1 MSREFIKYNDRLCRI
16 LKENGERSL
25 IIDCMA
31 TRLPVWIN
39 NDAFDDLPETE
50 IIASDVIKGI
60 LSIEEAELNPAQTA
74 VINKRFT
81 MIADIL
87 PVIENKAERAEQIK
101 AAAKRFGVSIVTIR
115 TYLCRYLVSQSRNG
129 LVIFYDGIKEKE
141 DKQSEHR
148 ELTKD
153 QKNMRWALN
162 KYYYNTKKNSLNHAY
177 INLLKEKYLT
187 EDGALLEEHPSFYQF
202 RYFYRK
208 TRNCQNEIISRYGLN
223 YFKKNERLCVGDG
236 VRAFA
241 TGIGKGM
248 LDSTICDLYLV
259 NEAGEVI
266 GRPVLTACVDA
277 YSGLCMGYSLG
288 WEGGVYS
295 LRTLMLCIL
304 ADKKEWC
311 KKRGIMLDN
320 SDWSCNLMPAEL
332 ITDKGS
338 EYKSENFEQLTELGI
353 TITNLPPFRPELKG
367 PVEKFFDVVQNY
379 FKPYLKGKGVIQPDF
394 MERGAVDYRK
404 QASLTIEQFE
414 AILIECIIFYNAKR
428 IIEDFPYTEEML
440 QQKIKPYSQDIWK
453 FGLTKEEAN
462 VLSVS
467 AKKVIMTLL
476 PRTKA
481 KFTRFGLAV
490 NGLHYRNDDYKKE
503 MLNGGTGVAAYLPED
518 SNEVFLIENGRYV
531 AFTLIEQRF
540 NNKSLDEVQ
549 DIKEQQKSLVME
561 CRKDEIKSKID
572 LAVKI
577 ENLLGIAKKQMGSSN
592 TDNPSLKSI
601 RQNRKKEQERNH
613 FDVLK
618 EAKHV

>member
-1 MSREFIKYNDRLCRI
+1 MNREFIKYNGKLHRI
-16 LKENGERSL
+16 IKEDGERSL
-25 IIDCMA
+25 IIDCKG
-31 TRLPVWIN
+31 TRLPQWT
-39 NDAFDDLPETE
+39 DKKTMESLSETE
-50 IIASDVIKGI
+50 IIDSDVIKGI
-60 LSIEEAELNPAQTA
+60 LAIAEAELETSQTA
-74 VINKRFT
+74 IMNKRFT
-81 MIADIL
+81 MIAAIL
-87 PVIENKAERAEQIK
+87 PVIENKAERIEQIK
-101 AAAKRFGVSIVTIR
+101 TAAKRYGVSIVTIR
-115 TYLCRYLVSQSRNG
+115 TYLCRYLVSQSKNG
-129 LVIFYDGIKEKE
+129 LVIFYDESKEEAVHEVK
-141 DKQSEHR
+141 

-162 KYYYNTKKNSLNHAY
+162 KFYYNTKKNSLNHAY
-177 INLLKEKYLT
+177 INLLKEKYLD
-187 EDGALLEEHPSFYQF
+187 ENGVLLEEHPSFYQF
-202 RYFYRK
+202 RYFFRK
-208 TRNCQNEIISRYGLN
+208 TRDCQNEIISRYGLN

-241 TGIGKGM
+241 TGIGMGM

-288 WEGGVYS
+288 WEGGIYS

-311 KKRGIMLDN
+311 KKRGVVIEGN
-320 SDWSCNLMPAEL
+320 EWNCSYMPAEL

-394 MERGAVDYRK
+394 RERGATDYRK
-404 QASLTIEQFE
+404 EACLTIEQFE
-414 AILIECIIFYNAKR
+414 AILIECIIFYNSKR

-440 QQKIKPYSQDIWK
+440 QQRIKPYSQDIWNY
-453 FGLTKEEAN
+453 GLTKEESN
-462 VLSVS
+462 VLEIGTEDVMM
-467 AKKVIMTLL
+467 ILL
-476 PRTKA
+476 PRAKA

-503 MLNGGTGVAAYLPED
+503 MLNGGTGFVAYSPED
-518 SNEVFLIENGRYV
+518 SGRVYLIEDGRYT

-540 NNKSLDEVQ
+540 SNKSLDEVQ

-561 CRKDEIKSKID
+561 CREDEIKSKID

-577 ENLLGIAKKQMGSSN
+577 ENLLGIAKKQMGSSA
-592 TDNPSLKSI
+592 TDNPSIKSI

-613 FDVLK
+613 FDVLE

>member
-1 MSREFIKYNDRLCRI
+1 MNREFIKYNGKLHRI
-16 LKENGERSL
+16 IKEDGERSL
-25 IIDCMA
+25 IIDCKG
-31 TRLPVWIN
+31 TRLPQWT
-39 NDAFDDLPETE
+39 DKKLMESLSETE
-50 IIASDVIKGI
+50 IIDSDVIKGI
-60 LSIEEAELNPAQTA
+60 LDIAEAELEPSQTT

-81 MIADIL
+81 MIAAIL
-87 PVIENKAERAEQIK
+87 PVIENKAERIEHIK
-101 AAAKRFGVSIVTIR
+101 EAAKRYGVSIVTIR
-115 TYLCRYLVSQSRNG
+115 TYLCRYLVSQSKNG
-129 LVIFYDGIKEKE
+129 LVIFYDESKEEAVHEVK
-141 DKQSEHR
+141 

-162 KYYYNTKKNSLNHAY
+162 KFYYNTKKNSLNHAY
-177 INLLKEKYLT
+177 INLLKEKYLD
-187 EDGALLEEHPSFYQF
+187 ENGVLLEEHPSFYQF
-202 RYFYRK
+202 RYFFRK
-208 TRNCQNEIISRYGLN
+208 TRDCQNEIISRYGLN

-241 TGIGKGM
+241 TGIGMGM

-288 WEGGVYS
+288 WEGGIYS

-311 KKRGIMLDN
+311 KKRGVAIEGN
-320 SDWSCNLMPAEL
+320 EWNCSYMPAEL

-394 MERGAVDYRK
+394 RERGATDYRK
-404 QASLTIEQFE
+404 EACLTIEQFE
-414 AILIECIIFYNAKR
+414 AILIECIIFYNSKR

-440 QQKIKPYSQDIWK
+440 QQRIKPYSQDIWNY
-453 FGLTKEEAN
+453 GLTKEESN
-462 VLSVS
+462 VLEIGTEDVMM
-467 AKKVIMTLL
+467 ILL
-476 PRTKA
+476 PRVKA

-503 MLNGGTGVAAYLPED
+503 MLNGGTGIVAYSPED
-518 SNEVFLIENGRYV
+518 SGRVYLIDDGRYT

-540 NNKSLDEVQ
+540 SNKSLDEVQ

-561 CRKDEIKSKID
+561 CREDEIKSKID

-577 ENLLGIAKKQMGSSN
+577 ENLLGIAKKQMGSSA
-592 TDNPSLKSI
+592 TDNPSIKSI

-613 FDVLK
+613 FDVLE

>member
-1 MSREFIKYNDRLCRI
+1 MNREFIKYNGKLHRI
-16 LKENGERSL
+16 IKEDGERSL
-25 IIDCMA
+25 IIDCKG
-31 TRLPVWIN
+31 TRLPQWT
-39 NDAFDDLPETE
+39 DKKTMESLSETE
-50 IIASDVIKGI
+50 IIDSDVIKGI
-60 LSIEEAELNPAQTA
+60 LAIAEAELETSQTT
-74 VINKRFT
+74 VMNKRFT
-81 MIADIL
+81 MIAAIL
-87 PVIENKAERAEQIK
+87 PVIENKAERIEHIK
-101 AAAKRFGVSIVTIR
+101 EAAKRYGVSIVTIR
-115 TYLCRYLVSQSRNG
+115 TYLCRYLVSQSKNG
-129 LVIFYDGIKEKE
+129 LVIFYDESKEEEAVNEVK
-141 DKQSEHR
+141 

-162 KYYYNTKKNSLNHAY
+162 KFYYNTKKNSLNHAY
-177 INLLKEKYLT
+177 INLLKEKYLD
-187 EDGALLEEHPSFYQF
+187 ENGVLLEEHPSFYQF
-202 RYFYRK
+202 RYFFRK
-208 TRNCQNEIISRYGLN
+208 TRDCQNEIISRYGLN

-241 TGIGKGM
+241 TGIGMGM

-288 WEGGVYS
+288 WEGGIYS

-311 KKRGIMLDN
+311 MKKGVVIEGN
-320 SDWSCNLMPAEL
+320 EWNCSYMPAEL

-394 MERGAVDYRK
+394 RERGATDYRK
-404 QASLTIEQFE
+404 EACLTIEQFE
-414 AILIECIIFYNAKR
+414 AILIECIIFYNSKR

-440 QQKIKPYSQDIWK
+440 QQRIKPYSQDIWNY
-453 FGLTKEEAN
+453 GLTKEESN
-462 VLSVS
+462 VLEIGTEDVMM
-467 AKKVIMTLL
+467 ILL
-476 PRTKA
+476 PRVKA

-503 MLNGGTGVAAYLPED
+503 MLNGGTGIVAYSPED
-518 SNEVFLIENGRYV
+518 SGRVYLIEDGRYT

-540 NNKSLDEVQ
+540 SNKSLDEVQ

-561 CRKDEIKSKID
+561 CREDEIKSKID

-577 ENLLGIAKKQMGSSN
+577 ENLLGIAKKQMGSSA
-592 TDNPSLKSI
+592 TDNPSIKSI

-613 FDVLK
+613 FDVLE

>member
-1 MSREFIKYNDRLCRI
+1 MNREFIKYNGKLHRI
-16 LKENGERSL
+16 IKEDGERSL
-25 IIDCMA
+25 IIDCKG
-31 TRLPVWIN
+31 TRLPQWT
-39 NDAFDDLPETE
+39 DKKTMESLSETE
-50 IIASDVIKGI
+50 IIDSDVIKGI
-60 LSIEEAELNPAQTA
+60 LAIAEAELETSHTA
-74 VINKRFT
+74 IMNKRFT
-81 MIADIL
+81 MIAAIL
-87 PVIENKAERAEQIK
+87 PVIENKQKRIEQIK
-101 AAAKRFGVSIVTIR
+101 AAAKRYGVSIVTIR
-115 TYLCRYLVSQSRNG
+115 TYLCRYLVSQSKNG
-129 LVIFYDGIKEKE
+129 LVIFYDESKEEEAVNEVK
-141 DKQSEHR
+141 

-162 KYYYNTKKNSLNHAY
+162 KFYYNTKKNSLNHAY
-177 INLLKEKYLT
+177 INLLKEKYLD
-187 EDGALLEEHPSFYQF
+187 ENGVLLEEHPSFYQF
-202 RYFYRK
+202 RYFFRK
-208 TRNCQNEIISRYGLN
+208 TRDCQNEIISRYGLN

-241 TGIGKGM
+241 TGIGMGM

-288 WEGGVYS
+288 WEGGIYS

-311 KKRGIMLDN
+311 KKRGVAIEGN
-320 SDWSCNLMPAEL
+320 EWNCSYMPAEL

-394 MERGAVDYRK
+394 RERGATDYRK
-404 QASLTIEQFE
+404 EACLTIEQFE
-414 AILIECIIFYNAKR
+414 AILIECIIFYNSKR

-440 QQKIKPYSQDIWK
+440 QQRIKPYSQDIWNY
-453 FGLTKEEAN
+453 GLTKEESN
-462 VLSVS
+462 VLEIGTEDVMM
-467 AKKVIMTLL
+467 ILL
-476 PRTKA
+476 PRVKA

-503 MLNGGTGVAAYLPED
+503 MLNGGTGIVAYSPED
-518 SNEVFLIENGRYV
+518 SGRVYLIDDGRYT

-540 NNKSLDEVQ
+540 SNKSLDEVQ

-561 CRKDEIKSKID
+561 CREDEIKSKID

-577 ENLLGIAKKQMGSSN
+577 ENLLGIAKKQMGSSA
-592 TDNPSLKSI
+592 TDNPSIKSI

-613 FDVLK
+613 FDVLE

>member
-1 MSREFIKYNDRLCRI
+1 MNREFIKYNGKLHRI
-16 LKENGERSL
+16 IKEDGERSL
-25 IIDCMA
+25 IIDCKG
-31 TRLPVWIN
+31 TRLPQWT
-39 NDAFDDLPETE
+39 DKKLMESLSETE
-50 IIASDVIKGI
+50 IIDSDVIKGI
-60 LSIEEAELNPAQTA
+60 LAIAEAELETSHTA
-74 VINKRFT
+74 IMNKRFT
-81 MIADIL
+81 MIAAIL
-87 PVIENKAERAEQIK
+87 PVIENKAERIEHIK
-101 AAAKRFGVSIVTIR
+101 EAAKRYGVSIVTIR
-115 TYLCRYLVSQSRNG
+115 TYLCRYLVSQSKNG
-129 LVIFYDGIKEKE
+129 LVIFYDESKEEEAVNEVK
-141 DKQSEHR
+141 

-162 KYYYNTKKNSLNHAY
+162 KFYYNTKKNSLNHAY
-177 INLLKEKYLT
+177 INLLKEKYLD
-187 EDGALLEEHPSFYQF
+187 ENGVLLEEHPSFYQF
-202 RYFYRK
+202 RYFFRK
-208 TRNCQNEIISRYGLN
+208 TRDCQNEIISRYGLN

-241 TGIGKGM
+241 TGIGMGM

-288 WEGGVYS
+288 WEGGIYS

-311 KKRGIMLDN
+311 KKRGVVIEGN
-320 SDWSCNLMPAEL
+320 EWNCSYMPAEL

-394 MERGAVDYRK
+394 RERGATDYRK
-404 QASLTIEQFE
+404 EACLTIEQFE
-414 AILIECIIFYNAKR
+414 AILIECIIFYNSKR

-440 QQKIKPYSQDIWK
+440 QQRIKPYSQDIWNY
-453 FGLTKEEAN
+453 GLTKEESN
-462 VLSVS
+462 VLEIGTEDVMM
-467 AKKVIMTLL
+467 ILL
-476 PRTKA
+476 PRVKA

-503 MLNGGTGVAAYLPED
+503 MLNGGTGIVAYSPED
-518 SNEVFLIENGRYV
+518 SGRVYLIEDGRYT

-540 NNKSLDEVQ
+540 SNKSLDEVQ

-561 CRKDEIKSKID
+561 CREDEIKSKID

-577 ENLLGIAKKQMGSSN
+577 ENLLGIAKKQMGSSA
-592 TDNPSLKSI
+592 TDNTSIKSI

-613 FDVLK
+613 FDVLE

>member
-1 MSREFIKYNDRLCRI
+1 MNREFIKYNGKLHRIIKEDR
-16 LKENGERSL
+16 ERSL
-25 IIDCMA
+25 IIDCKG
-31 TRLPVWIN
+31 TRLPQWT
-39 NDAFDDLPETE
+39 DKQFMESLSETE
-50 IIASDVIKGI
+50 IIDSDVIKGI
-60 LSIEEAELNPAQTA
+60 LAIAEVELETSQTA
-74 VINKRFT
+74 IMNKRFT
-81 MIADIL
+81 MIAAIL
-87 PVIENKAERAEQIK
+87 PVIENKAERIEQIK
-101 AAAKRFGVSIVTIR
+101 TAAKRYGVSIVTIR
-115 TYLCRYLVSQSRNG
+115 TYLCRYLVSQSKSG
-129 LVIFYDGIKEKE
+129 LVIFYDESKEEEAVNEVK
-141 DKQSEHR
+141 

-162 KYYYNTKKNSLNHAY
+162 KFYYNTKKNSLNHAY
-177 INLLKEKYLT
+177 INLLKEKYLD
-187 EDGALLEEHPSFYQF
+187 ENGVLLEEHPSFYQF
-202 RYFYRK
+202 RYFFRK
-208 TRNCQNEIISRYGLN
+208 TRDCQNEIISRYGLN

-241 TGIGKGM
+241 TGIGMGM

-288 WEGGVYS
+288 WEGGIYS

-311 KKRGIMLDN
+311 KKRGVVIEGN
-320 SDWSCNLMPAEL
+320 EWNCSYMPAEL

-394 MERGAVDYRK
+394 RERGATDYRK
-404 QASLTIEQFE
+404 EACLTIEQFE
-414 AILIECIIFYNAKR
+414 AILIECIIFYNSKR

-440 QQKIKPYSQDIWK
+440 QQRIKPYSQDIWNY
-453 FGLTKEEAN
+453 GLTKEESN
-462 VLSVS
+462 VLEIGTEDVMM
-467 AKKVIMTLL
+467 ILL
-476 PRTKA
+476 PRVKA
-481 KFTRFGLAV
+481 KFTRFGLSV

-503 MLNGGTGVAAYLPED
+503 MLNGGTGIVAYSPED
-518 SNEVFLIENGRYV
+518 SGRVYLIDDGRYT

-540 NNKSLDEVQ
+540 SNKSLDEVQ

-561 CRKDEIKSKID
+561 CREDEIKSKID

-577 ENLLGIAKKQMGSSN
+577 ENLLGIAKKQMGSSA
-592 TDNPSLKSI
+592 TDNPSIKSI

-613 FDVLK
+613 FDVLE

>member
-1 MSREFIKYNDRLCRI
+1 MNREFIKYNGKFHRI
-16 LKENGERSL
+16 IKEDGERSL
-25 IIDCMA
+25 IIDCKG
-31 TRLPVWIN
+31 TRLPQWT
-39 NDAFDDLPETE
+39 DKKLMESLSETE
-50 IIASDVIKGI
+50 IIDSDVIKGI
-60 LSIEEAELNPAQTA
+60 LAIAEAELESSQT
-74 VINKRFT
+74 VMMNKRFT
-81 MIADIL
+81 MIAAIL
-87 PVIENKAERAEQIK
+87 PVIENKQKRAEQMK
-101 AAAKRFGVSIVTIR
+101 EATKRYGVSIVTIR
-115 TYLCRYLVSQSRNG
+115 TYLCRYLVSQSKNG
-129 LVIFYDGIKEKE
+129 LVIFYDESKEEETVHEVK
-141 DKQSEHR
+141 

-162 KYYYNTKKNSLNHAY
+162 KFYYNTKKNSLNYAY
-177 INLLKEKYLT
+177 INLLKEKYLD
-187 EDGALLEEHPSFYQF
+187 ENGGLLEEHPSFYQF
-202 RYFYRK
+202 RYFFRK
-208 TRNCQNEIISRYGLN
+208 TRDCQNEIISRYGLN

-241 TGIGKGM
+241 NGIGMGM

-288 WEGGVYS
+288 WEGGIYS

-311 KKRGIMLDN
+311 KKRGIVIEGN
-320 SDWSCNLMPAEL
+320 EWNGSYMPAEL

-394 MERGAVDYRK
+394 RERGATDYRK
-404 QASLTIEQFE
+404 EACLTIEQFE
-414 AILIECIIFYNAKR
+414 AILIECIIFYNSKR

-440 QQKIKPYSQDIWK
+440 QQRIKPYSQDIWNY
-453 FGLTKEEAN
+453 GLTKEESN
-462 VLSVS
+462 VLEIGTEDVMM
-467 AKKVIMTLL
+467 ILL
-476 PRTKA
+476 PRAKA

-503 MLNGGTGVAAYLPED
+503 MLNGGTGIVAYSPED
-518 SNEVFLIENGRYV
+518 SGRVYLIEDGRYT

-540 NNKSLDEVQ
+540 SNKSLDEVQ

-561 CRKDEIKSKID
+561 CREDEIKSKID

-577 ENLLGIAKKQMGSSN
+577 ENLLGIAKKQMGSSA
-592 TDNPSLKSI
+592 TDNPSIKSI

-613 FDVLK
+613 FDVLE

>member
-1 MSREFIKYNDRLCRI
+1 MSREFIKYNGKLHRI
-16 LKENGERSL
+16 IKEDGERSL
-25 IIDCMA
+25 IIDCKG
-31 TRLPVWIN
+31 TRLPQWT
-39 NDAFDDLPETE
+39 DKKLMESLSETE
-50 IIASDVIKGI
+50 IIDSDVIKGI
-60 LSIEEAELNPAQTA
+60 LDIAEAELEPSQTT

-81 MIADIL
+81 MIAAIL
-87 PVIENKAERAEQIK
+87 PVIENKAERIEHIK
-101 AAAKRFGVSIVTIR
+101 EAAKRYGVSIVTIR
-115 TYLCRYLVSQSRNG
+115 TYLCRYLVSQSKNG
-129 LVIFYDGIKEKE
+129 LVIFYDESKEEAVHEVK
-141 DKQSEHR
+141 

-162 KYYYNTKKNSLNHAY
+162 KFYYNTKKNSLNHAY
-177 INLLKEKYLT
+177 INLLKEKYLD
-187 EDGALLEEHPSFYQF
+187 ENGVLLEEHPSFYQF
-202 RYFYRK
+202 RYFFRK
-208 TRNCQNEIISRYGLN
+208 TRDCQNEIISRYGLN

-241 TGIGKGM
+241 TGIGMGM

-288 WEGGVYS
+288 WEGGIYS

-311 KKRGIMLDN
+311 MKKGVAIEGN
-320 SDWSCNLMPAEL
+320 EWNCSYMPAEL

-394 MERGAVDYRK
+394 RERGATDYRK
-404 QASLTIEQFE
+404 EACLTIEQFE
-414 AILIECIIFYNAKR
+414 AILIECIIFYNSKR

-440 QQKIKPYSQDIWK
+440 QQRIKPYSQDIWNY
-453 FGLTKEEAN
+453 GLTKEESN
-462 VLSVS
+462 VLEIGTEDVMM
-467 AKKVIMTLL
+467 ILL
-476 PRTKA
+476 PRVKA

-503 MLNGGTGVAAYLPED
+503 MLNGGTGIVAYSPED
-518 SNEVFLIENGRYV
+518 SGRVYLIEDGRYT
-531 AFTLIEQRF
+531 AFTLIERRF
-540 NNKSLDEVQ
+540 SNKSLDEVQ

-561 CRKDEIKSKID
+561 CREDEIKSKID

-577 ENLLGIAKKQMGSSN
+577 ENLLGIAKKQMGSSA
-592 TDNPSLKSI
+592 TDNPSIKSI

-613 FDVLK
+613 FDVLE

>member
-1 MSREFIKYNDRLCRI
+1 MNREFIKYNGKLHRI
-16 LKENGERSL
+16 IKEDGERSL
-25 IIDCMA
+25 IIDCKG
-31 TRLPVWIN
+31 TRLPQWT
-39 NDAFDDLPETE
+39 DKKTMESLSETE
-50 IIASDVIKGI
+50 IIDSDVIKGI
-60 LSIEEAELNPAQTA
+60 LAIVEAELETSQTA
-74 VINKRFT
+74 IMNKRFT
-81 MIADIL
+81 MIAAIL
-87 PVIENKAERAEQIK
+87 PVIENKQKRAEQMK
-101 AAAKRFGVSIVTIR
+101 AAAKRYGVSIVTIR
-115 TYLCRYLVSQSRNG
+115 THLCRYLVSQSKNG
-129 LVIFYDGIKEKE
+129 LVIFYDESKEEAVHEVK
-141 DKQSEHR
+141 

-162 KYYYNTKKNSLNHAY
+162 KFYYNTKKNSLNHAY
-177 INLLKEKYLT
+177 INLLKEKYLD
-187 EDGALLEEHPSFYQF
+187 ENGVLLEEHPSFYQF
-202 RYFYRK
+202 RYFFRK
-208 TRNCQNEIISRYGLN
+208 TRDCQNEIISRYGLN

-241 TGIGKGM
+241 TGIGMGM

-288 WEGGVYS
+288 WEGGIYS
-295 LRTLMLCIL
+295 LRTLILCIL

-311 KKRGIMLDN
+311 KKRGVVIEGN
-320 SDWSCNLMPAEL
+320 EWNCSYMPAEL

-394 MERGAVDYRK
+394 RERGATDYRK
-404 QASLTIEQFE
+404 EACLTIEQFE
-414 AILIECIIFYNAKR
+414 AILIECIIFYNSKR

-440 QQKIKPYSQDIWK
+440 QQRIKPYSQDIWNY
-453 FGLTKEEAN
+453 GLTKEESN
-462 VLSVS
+462 VLKISTEDVMM
-467 AKKVIMTLL
+467 ILL
-476 PRTKA
+476 PRAKA

-503 MLNGGTGVAAYLPED
+503 MLNGGTGIVAYSPED
-518 SNEVFLIENGRYV
+518 SGRVYLIEDGRYT

-540 NNKSLDEVQ
+540 SNKSLDEVQ

-561 CRKDEIKSKID
+561 CRQDEIKSKID

-577 ENLLGIAKKQMGSSN
+577 ENLLGIAKKQMGSSA
-592 TDNPSLKSI
+592 TDNPSIKSI

-613 FDVLK
+613 FDVLE

>member
-1 MSREFIKYNDRLCRI
+1 M
-16 LKENGERSL
+16 
-25 IIDCMA
+25 
-31 TRLPVWIN
+31 
-39 NDAFDDLPETE
+39 
-50 IIASDVIKGI
+50 
-60 LSIEEAELNPAQTA
+60 
-74 VINKRFT
+74 
-81 MIADIL
+81 
-87 PVIENKAERAEQIK
+87 
-101 AAAKRFGVSIVTIR
+101 
-115 TYLCRYLVSQSRNG
+115 SQSKNG
-129 LVIFYDGIKEKE
+129 LVIFYDESKEEEAVHEVK
-141 DKQSEHR
+141 

-162 KYYYNTKKNSLNHAY
+162 KFYYNTKKNSLNYAY
-177 INLLKEKYLT
+177 INLLKEKYLD
-187 EDGALLEEHPSFYQF
+187 ENGGLLEEHPSFYQF
-202 RYFYRK
+202 RYFFRK
-208 TRNCQNEIISRYGLN
+208 TRDCQNEIISRYGLN

-241 TGIGKGM
+241 NGIGMGM

-288 WEGGVYS
+288 WEGGIYS
-295 LRTLMLCIL
+295 LRTLILCIL

-311 KKRGIMLDN
+311 KKRGVVIEGN
-320 SDWSCNLMPAEL
+320 EWNCSYMPAEL

-394 MERGAVDYRK
+394 RERGATDYRK
-404 QASLTIEQFE
+404 EACLTIEQFE
-414 AILIECIIFYNAKR
+414 AILIECIIFYNSKR

-440 QQKIKPYSQDIWK
+440 QQRIKPYSQDIWNY
-453 FGLTKEEAN
+453 GLTKEESN
-462 VLSVS
+462 VLKISTEDVMM
-467 AKKVIMTLL
+467 ILL
-476 PRTKA
+476 PRVKA

-503 MLNGGTGVAAYLPED
+503 MLNRGTGIVAYSPED
-518 SNEVFLIENGRYV
+518 SGRVYLIDDGRYT

-540 NNKSLDEVQ
+540 SNKSLDEVQ

-561 CRKDEIKSKID
+561 CREDEIKSKID

-577 ENLLGIAKKQMGSSN
+577 ENLLGIAKKQMGSSA
-592 TDNPSLKSI
+592 TDNPSIKSI

-613 FDVLK
+613 FDVLE

>member
-1 MSREFIKYNDRLCRI
+1 MNREFIKYNGKLHRI
-16 LKENGERSL
+16 IKEDGERSL
-25 IIDCMA
+25 IIDCKG
-31 TRLPVWIN
+31 TRLPQWT
-39 NDAFDDLPETE
+39 DKKTMESLSETE
-50 IIASDVIKGI
+50 IIDSDVIKGI
-60 LSIEEAELNPAQTA
+60 LAIAEAELETSQTA
-74 VINKRFT
+74 IMNKRFT
-81 MIADIL
+81 MIAAIL
-87 PVIENKAERAEQIK
+87 PVIENKAERIEQIK
-101 AAAKRFGVSIVTIR
+101 AAAKRYGVSIVTIR
-115 TYLCRYLVSQSRNG
+115 TYLCRYLVSQSKNG
-129 LVIFYDGIKEKE
+129 LVIFYDESKEEAVHEVK
-141 DKQSEHR
+141 

-162 KYYYNTKKNSLNHAY
+162 KFYYNTKKNSLNHAY
-177 INLLKEKYLT
+177 INLLKEKYLD
-187 EDGALLEEHPSFYQF
+187 ENGVLLEEHPSFYQF
-202 RYFYRK
+202 RYFFRK
-208 TRNCQNEIISRYGLN
+208 TRDCQNEIISRYGLN

-241 TGIGKGM
+241 TGIGMGM

-288 WEGGVYS
+288 WEGGIYS

-311 KKRGIMLDN
+311 MKKGVVIDGN
-320 SDWSCNLMPAEL
+320 EWNCSYMPAEL

-394 MERGAVDYRK
+394 RERGATDYRK
-404 QASLTIEQFE
+404 EACLTIEQFE
-414 AILIECIIFYNAKR
+414 AILIECIIFYNSKR

-440 QQKIKPYSQDIWK
+440 QQRIKPYSQDIWNY
-453 FGLTKEEAN
+453 GLTKEESN
-462 VLSVS
+462 VLEIGTEDVMM
-467 AKKVIMTLL
+467 ILL
-476 PRTKA
+476 PRVKA

-503 MLNGGTGVAAYLPED
+503 MLNGGIGIVAYSPED
-518 SNEVFLIENGRYV
+518 SGRVYLIEDGRYT

-540 NNKSLDEVQ
+540 SNKSLDEVQ

-561 CRKDEIKSKID
+561 CREDEIKSKID

-577 ENLLGIAKKQMGSSN
+577 ENLLGIAKKQMGSSA
-592 TDNPSLKSI
+592 TDNPSIKSI

-613 FDVLK
+613 FDVLE

>member
-1 MSREFIKYNDRLCRI
+1 MNREFIKYNGKLHRI
-16 LKENGERSL
+16 IKEDGERSL
-25 IIDCMA
+25 IIDCKG
-31 TRLPVWIN
+31 TRLPQWT
-39 NDAFDDLPETE
+39 DKKLMESLSETE
-50 IIASDVIKGI
+50 IIDSDVIKGI
-60 LSIEEAELNPAQTA
+60 LDIAEAELEPSQTT

-81 MIADIL
+81 MIAAIL
-87 PVIENKAERAEQIK
+87 PVIENKAERIEHIK
-101 AAAKRFGVSIVTIR
+101 EAAKRYGVSIVTIR
-115 TYLCRYLVSQSRNG
+115 TYLCRYLVSQSKNG
-129 LVIFYDGIKEKE
+129 LVIFYDESKEEAVHEVK
-141 DKQSEHR
+141 

-162 KYYYNTKKNSLNHAY
+162 KFYYNTKKNSLNHAY
-177 INLLKEKYLT
+177 INLLKEKYLD
-187 EDGALLEEHPSFYQF
+187 ENGVLLEEHPSFYQF
-202 RYFYRK
+202 RYFFRK
-208 TRNCQNEIISRYGLN
+208 TRDCQNEIISRYGLN

-241 TGIGKGM
+241 TGIGMGM

-288 WEGGVYS
+288 WEGGIYS

-311 KKRGIMLDN
+311 MKKGVVIEGN
-320 SDWSCNLMPAEL
+320 EWNCSYMPAEL

-394 MERGAVDYRK
+394 RERGATDYRK
-404 QASLTIEQFE
+404 EACLTIEQFE
-414 AILIECIIFYNAKR
+414 AILIECIIFYNSKR

-440 QQKIKPYSQDIWK
+440 QQRIKPYSQDIWNY
-453 FGLTKEEAN
+453 GLTKEESN
-462 VLSVS
+462 VLEIGTEDVMM
-467 AKKVIMTLL
+467 ILL
-476 PRTKA
+476 PRVKA

-503 MLNGGTGVAAYLPED
+503 MLNGGTGIVAYSPED
-518 SNEVFLIENGRYV
+518 SGRVYLIEDGRYT
-531 AFTLIEQRF
+531 AFTLIERRF
-540 NNKSLDEVQ
+540 SNKSLDEVQ

-561 CRKDEIKSKID
+561 CREDEIKSKID

-577 ENLLGIAKKQMGSSN
+577 ENLLGIAKKQMGSSA
-592 TDNPSLKSI
+592 TDNPSIKSI

-613 FDVLK
+613 FDVLE

>member
-1 MSREFIKYNDRLCRI
+1 MNREFIKYNGKLHRI
-16 LKENGERSL
+16 IKEDGERSL
-25 IIDCMA
+25 IIDCKG
-31 TRLPVWIN
+31 TRLPQWT
-39 NDAFDDLPETE
+39 DKKLMESLSETE
-50 IIASDVIKGI
+50 IIDSDVIKGI
-60 LSIEEAELNPAQTA
+60 LAIAEVELETSQTA
-74 VINKRFT
+74 IMNKRFT
-81 MIADIL
+81 MIAAIL
-87 PVIENKAERAEQIK
+87 PVIENKAERIEHIK
-101 AAAKRFGVSIVTIR
+101 EAAKRYGVSIVTIR
-115 TYLCRYLVSQSRNG
+115 TYLCRYLVSQSKNG
-129 LVIFYDGIKEKE
+129 LVIFYDESKEEAVHEVK
-141 DKQSEHR
+141 

-162 KYYYNTKKNSLNHAY
+162 KFYYNTKKNSLNHAY
-177 INLLKEKYLT
+177 INLLKEKYLD
-187 EDGALLEEHPSFYQF
+187 ENGVLLEEHPSFYQF
-202 RYFYRK
+202 RYFFRK
-208 TRNCQNEIISRYGLN
+208 TRDCQNEIISRYGLN

-241 TGIGKGM
+241 TGIGMGM

-288 WEGGVYS
+288 WEGGIYS
-295 LRTLMLCIL
+295 LRTLILCIL

-311 KKRGIMLDN
+311 KKRGVVIEGN
-320 SDWSCNLMPAEL
+320 EWNCSYMPAEL

-394 MERGAVDYRK
+394 RERGATDYRK
-404 QASLTIEQFE
+404 EACLTIEQFE
-414 AILIECIIFYNAKR
+414 AILIECIIFYNSKR

-440 QQKIKPYSQDIWK
+440 QQRIKPYSQDIWNY
-453 FGLTKEEAN
+453 GLTKEESN
-462 VLSVS
+462 VLEIGTEDVMM
-467 AKKVIMTLL
+467 ILL
-476 PRTKA
+476 PRVKA

-503 MLNGGTGVAAYLPED
+503 MLNGGTGIVAYSPED
-518 SNEVFLIENGRYV
+518 SGRVYLIEDGRYT

-540 NNKSLDEVQ
+540 SNKSLDEVQ

-561 CRKDEIKSKID
+561 CREDEIKSKID

-577 ENLLGIAKKQMGSSN
+577 ENLLGIAKKQMGSSA
-592 TDNPSLKSI
+592 TDNPSIKSI

-613 FDVLK
+613 FDVLE

>member
-1 MSREFIKYNDRLCRI
+1 MNREFIKYNGKLHRI
-16 LKENGERSL
+16 IKEDGERSL
-25 IIDCMA
+25 IIDCKG
-31 TRLPVWIN
+31 TRLPQWT
-39 NDAFDDLPETE
+39 DKKLMESLSETE
-50 IIASDVIKGI
+50 IIDSDVIKGI
-60 LSIEEAELNPAQTA
+60 LDIAEAELEPSQTT

-81 MIADIL
+81 MIAAIL
-87 PVIENKAERAEQIK
+87 PVIENKAERIEHIK
-101 AAAKRFGVSIVTIR
+101 EAAKRYGVSIVTIR
-115 TYLCRYLVSQSRNG
+115 TYLCRYLVSQSKNG
-129 LVIFYDGIKEKE
+129 LVIFYDESKEEAVHEVK
-141 DKQSEHR
+141 

-162 KYYYNTKKNSLNHAY
+162 KFYYNTKKNSLNHAY
-177 INLLKEKYLT
+177 INLLKEKYLD
-187 EDGALLEEHPSFYQF
+187 ENGVLLEEHPSFYQF
-202 RYFYRK
+202 RYFFRK
-208 TRNCQNEIISRYGLN
+208 TRDCQNEIISRYGLN

-241 TGIGKGM
+241 TGIGMGM

-288 WEGGVYS
+288 WEGGIYS

-311 KKRGIMLDN
+311 KKRGVAIEGN
-320 SDWSCNLMPAEL
+320 EWNCSYMPAEL

-394 MERGAVDYRK
+394 RERGATDYRK
-404 QASLTIEQFE
+404 EACLTIEQFE
-414 AILIECIIFYNAKR
+414 AILIECIIFYNSKR

-440 QQKIKPYSQDIWK
+440 QQRIKPYSQDIWNY
-453 FGLTKEEAN
+453 GLTKEESN
-462 VLSVS
+462 VLEIGTEDVMM
-467 AKKVIMTLL
+467 ILL
-476 PRTKA
+476 PRVKA

-503 MLNGGTGVAAYLPED
+503 MLNGGTGIVAYSPED
-518 SNEVFLIENGRYV
+518 SGRVYLIEDGRYT
-531 AFTLIEQRF
+531 AFTLIERRF
-540 NNKSLDEVQ
+540 SNKSLDEVQ

-561 CRKDEIKSKID
+561 CREDEIKSKID
-572 LAVKI
+572 LTVKI
-577 ENLLGIAKKQMGSSN
+577 ENLLGIAKKQMGSSA
-592 TDNPSLKSI
+592 TDNPSIKSI

-613 FDVLK
+613 FDVLE

>member
-1 MSREFIKYNDRLCRI
+1 MNREFIKYNGKLHRI
-16 LKENGERSL
+16 IKEDGERSL
-25 IIDCMA
+25 IIDCKG
-31 TRLPVWIN
+31 TRLPQWT
-39 NDAFDDLPETE
+39 DKKTMESLSETE
-50 IIASDVIKGI
+50 IIDSDVIKGI
-60 LSIEEAELNPAQTA
+60 LAIAEAELETSQTA
-74 VINKRFT
+74 IMNKRFT
-81 MIADIL
+81 MIAAIL
-87 PVIENKAERAEQIK
+87 PVIENKAERIEQIK
-101 AAAKRFGVSIVTIR
+101 TAAKRYGVSIVTIR
-115 TYLCRYLVSQSRNG
+115 TYLCRYLVSQSKNG
-129 LVIFYDGIKEKE
+129 LVIFYDESKEEEAVHEVK
-141 DKQSEHR
+141 

-162 KYYYNTKKNSLNHAY
+162 KFYYNTKKNSLNHAY
-177 INLLKEKYLT
+177 INLLKEKYLD
-187 EDGALLEEHPSFYQF
+187 ENGVLLEEHPSFYQF
-202 RYFYRK
+202 RYFFRK
-208 TRNCQNEIISRYGLN
+208 TRDCQNEIISRYGLN

-241 TGIGKGM
+241 TGIGMGM

-288 WEGGVYS
+288 WEGGIYS

-311 KKRGIMLDN
+311 KKRGVVIEGN
-320 SDWSCNLMPAEL
+320 EWNCSYMPAEL

-394 MERGAVDYRK
+394 RERGATDYRK
-404 QASLTIEQFE
+404 EACLTIEQFE
-414 AILIECIIFYNAKR
+414 AILIECIIFYNSKR

-440 QQKIKPYSQDIWK
+440 QQRIKPYSQDIWIY
-453 FGLTKEEAN
+453 GLTKEESN
-462 VLSVS
+462 VLEIGTEDVMM
-467 AKKVIMTLL
+467 ILL
-476 PRTKA
+476 PRVKA

-503 MLNGGTGVAAYLPED
+503 MLNGGTGIVAYSPED
-518 SNEVFLIENGRYV
+518 SGRVYLIEDGRYT

-540 NNKSLDEVQ
+540 SNKSLDEVQ

-561 CRKDEIKSKID
+561 CRQDEIKSKID

-577 ENLLGIAKKQMGSSN
+577 ENLLGIAKKQMGSSA
-592 TDNPSLKSI
+592 TDNPSIKSI

-613 FDVLK
+613 FDVLE

>member
-1 MSREFIKYNDRLCRI
+1 M
-16 LKENGERSL
+16 
-25 IIDCMA
+25 
-31 TRLPVWIN
+31 
-39 NDAFDDLPETE
+39 
-50 IIASDVIKGI
+50 
-60 LSIEEAELNPAQTA
+60 
-74 VINKRFT
+74 NKF
-81 MIADIL
+81 
-87 PVIENKAERAEQIK
+87 
-101 AAAKRFGVSIVTIR
+101 
-115 TYLCRYLVSQSRNG
+115 
-129 LVIFYDGIKEKE
+129 
-141 DKQSEHR
+141 
-148 ELTKD
+148 
-153 QKNMRWALN
+153 
-162 KYYYNTKKNSLNHAY
+162 YYNTKKNSLNHAY
-177 INLLKEKYLT
+177 INLLKEKYLD
-187 EDGALLEEHPSFYQF
+187 ENGVLLEEHPSFYQF
-202 RYFYRK
+202 RYFFRK
-208 TRNCQNEIISRYGLN
+208 TRDCQNEIISRYGLN

-241 TGIGKGM
+241 TGIGMGM

-288 WEGGVYS
+288 WEGGIYS
-295 LRTLMLCIL
+295 LRTLILCIL

-311 KKRGIMLDN
+311 KKRGVVIEGN
-320 SDWSCNLMPAEL
+320 EWNCSYMPAEL

-394 MERGAVDYRK
+394 RERGATDYRK
-404 QASLTIEQFE
+404 EACLTIEQFE
-414 AILIECIIFYNAKR
+414 AILIECIIFYNSKR

-440 QQKIKPYSQDIWK
+440 QQRIKPYSQDIWNY
-453 FGLTKEEAN
+453 GLTKEESN
-462 VLSVS
+462 VLKISTEDVMM
-467 AKKVIMTLL
+467 ILL
-476 PRTKA
+476 PRAKA

-503 MLNGGTGVAAYLPED
+503 MLNGGTGIVAYSPED
-518 SNEVFLIENGRYV
+518 SGRVYLIEDGRYT

-540 NNKSLDEVQ
+540 SNKSLDEVQ

-561 CRKDEIKSKID
+561 CREDEIKSKID

-577 ENLLGIAKKQMGSSN
+577 ENLLGIAKKQMGSSA
-592 TDNPSLKSI
+592 TDNPSIKSI

-613 FDVLK
+613 FDVLE

>member
-1 MSREFIKYNDRLCRI
+1 MNREFIKYNGKLHRI
-16 LKENGERSL
+16 IKEDGERSL
-25 IIDCMA
+25 IIDCKG
-31 TRLPVWIN
+31 TRLPQWT
-39 NDAFDDLPETE
+39 DKKLMESLSETE
-50 IIASDVIKGI
+50 IIDSDVIKGI
-60 LSIEEAELNPAQTA
+60 LDIAEAELEPSQTT
-74 VINKRFT
+74 VMNKRFT
-81 MIADIL
+81 MIAAIL
-87 PVIENKAERAEQIK
+87 PVIENKAERIEHIK
-101 AAAKRFGVSIVTIR
+101 EAAKRYGVSIVTIR
-115 TYLCRYLVSQSRNG
+115 TYLCRYLVSQSKNG
-129 LVIFYDGIKEKE
+129 LVIFYDESKEEAVHEVK
-141 DKQSEHR
+141 

-162 KYYYNTKKNSLNHAY
+162 KFYYNTKKNSLNHAY
-177 INLLKEKYLT
+177 INLLKEKYLD
-187 EDGALLEEHPSFYQF
+187 ENGVLLEEHPSFYQF
-202 RYFYRK
+202 RYFFRK
-208 TRNCQNEIISRYGLN
+208 TRDCQNEIISRYGLN

-241 TGIGKGM
+241 TGIGMGM

-288 WEGGVYS
+288 WEGGIYS

-311 KKRGIMLDN
+311 MKKGVAIEGN
-320 SDWSCNLMPAEL
+320 EWNCSYMPAEL

-394 MERGAVDYRK
+394 RERGATDYRK
-404 QASLTIEQFE
+404 EACLTIEQFE
-414 AILIECIIFYNAKR
+414 AILIECIIFYNSKR

-440 QQKIKPYSQDIWK
+440 QQRIKPYSQDIWNY
-453 FGLTKEEAN
+453 GLTKEESN
-462 VLSVS
+462 VLEIGTEDVMM
-467 AKKVIMTLL
+467 ILL
-476 PRTKA
+476 PRVKA

-503 MLNGGTGVAAYLPED
+503 MLNGGTGIVAYSPED
-518 SNEVFLIENGRYV
+518 SGRVYLIEDGRYT

-540 NNKSLDEVQ
+540 SNKSLDEVQ

-561 CRKDEIKSKID
+561 CREDEIKSKID

-577 ENLLGIAKKQMGSSN
+577 ENLLGIAKKQMGSSA
-592 TDNPSLKSI
+592 TDNPSIKSI

-613 FDVLK
+613 FDVLE

>member
-1 MSREFIKYNDRLCRI
+1 MNREFIKYNGKLHRI
-16 LKENGERSL
+16 IKEDGERSL
-25 IIDCMA
+25 IIDCKG
-31 TRLPVWIN
+31 TRLPQWT
-39 NDAFDDLPETE
+39 DKKTMESLSETE
-50 IIASDVIKGI
+50 IIDSDVIKGI
-60 LSIEEAELNPAQTA
+60 LAIAEVELETSQTA
-74 VINKRFT
+74 IMNKRFT
-81 MIADIL
+81 MIAAIL
-87 PVIENKAERAEQIK
+87 PVIENKQKRAEQMK
-101 AAAKRFGVSIVTIR
+101 AAAKRYGVSIVTIR
-115 TYLCRYLVSQSRNG
+115 TYLCRYLVSQSKSG
-129 LVIFYDGIKEKE
+129 LVIFYDESKEEEAVNEVK
-141 DKQSEHR
+141 

-162 KYYYNTKKNSLNHAY
+162 KFYYNTKKNSLNHAY
-177 INLLKEKYLT
+177 INLLKEKYLD
-187 EDGALLEEHPSFYQF
+187 ENGVLLEEHPSFYQF
-202 RYFYRK
+202 RYFFRK
-208 TRNCQNEIISRYGLN
+208 TRDCQNEIISRYGLN

-241 TGIGKGM
+241 TGIGMGM

-288 WEGGVYS
+288 WEGGIYS

-311 KKRGIMLDN
+311 KKRGVVIEGN
-320 SDWSCNLMPAEL
+320 EWNCSYMPAEL

-394 MERGAVDYRK
+394 RERGATDYRK
-404 QASLTIEQFE
+404 EACLTIEQFE
-414 AILIECIIFYNAKR
+414 AILIECIIFYNSKR

-440 QQKIKPYSQDIWK
+440 QQRIKPYSQDIWK
-453 FGLTKEEAN
+453 FGLTKEESN
-462 VLSVS
+462 VLEIGTEDVMM
-467 AKKVIMTLL
+467 ILL
-476 PRTKA
+476 PRVKA

-490 NGLHYRNDDYKKE
+490 NGLHYRNNDYKKE
-503 MLNGGTGVAAYLPED
+503 MLNGGTGIVAYSPED
-518 SNEVFLIENGRYV
+518 SGRVYLIEDGRYT

-540 NNKSLDEVQ
+540 SNKSLDEVQ

-561 CRKDEIKSKID
+561 CREDEIKSKID

-577 ENLLGIAKKQMGSSN
+577 ENLLGIAKKQMGSSA
-592 TDNPSLKSI
+592 TDNPSIKSI

-613 FDVLK
+613 FDVLE

>member
-1 MSREFIKYNDRLCRI
+1 MNREFIKYNGKLHRI
-16 LKENGERSL
+16 IKEDGERSL
-25 IIDCMA
+25 IIDCKG
-31 TRLPVWIN
+31 TRLPQWT
-39 NDAFDDLPETE
+39 DKKLMESLSETE
-50 IIASDVIKGI
+50 IIDSDVIKGI
-60 LSIEEAELNPAQTA
+60 LAIAEAELETSQTA
-74 VINKRFT
+74 IMNKRFT
-81 MIADIL
+81 MIAAIL
-87 PVIENKAERAEQIK
+87 PVIENKAERIEQIK
-101 AAAKRFGVSIVTIR
+101 AAAKRYGVSIVTIR
-115 TYLCRYLVSQSRNG
+115 TYLCRYLVSQSKNG
-129 LVIFYDGIKEKE
+129 LVIFYDESKEEEAVNEVK
-141 DKQSEHR
+141 

-162 KYYYNTKKNSLNHAY
+162 KFYYNTKKNSLNHAY
-177 INLLKEKYLT
+177 INLLKEKYLD
-187 EDGALLEEHPSFYQF
+187 ENGVLLEEHPSFYQF
-202 RYFYRK
+202 RYFFRK
-208 TRNCQNEIISRYGLN
+208 TRDCQNEIISRYGLN

-241 TGIGKGM
+241 TGIGMGM

-288 WEGGVYS
+288 WEGGIYS

-311 KKRGIMLDN
+311 MKKGVVIEGN
-320 SDWSCNLMPAEL
+320 EWNCSYMPAEL

-394 MERGAVDYRK
+394 RERGATDYRK
-404 QASLTIEQFE
+404 EACLTIEQFE
-414 AILIECIIFYNAKR
+414 AILIECIIFYNSKR

-440 QQKIKPYSQDIWK
+440 QQRIKPYSQDIWNY
-453 FGLTKEEAN
+453 GLTKEESN
-462 VLSVS
+462 VLEIGTEDVMM
-467 AKKVIMTLL
+467 ILL
-476 PRTKA
+476 PRIRA

-503 MLNGGTGVAAYLPED
+503 MLNGGTGIVAYSPED
-518 SNEVFLIENGRYV
+518 SGRVYLIEDGRYT

-540 NNKSLDEVQ
+540 SNKSLDEVQ

-561 CRKDEIKSKID
+561 CREDEIKSKID

-577 ENLLGIAKKQMGSSN
+577 ENLLGIAKKQMGSSA
-592 TDNPSLKSI
+592 TDNPSIKSI

-613 FDVLK
+613 FDVLE

>member
-1 MSREFIKYNDRLCRI
+1 MNREFIKYNGKLHRI
-16 LKENGERSL
+16 IKEDGERSL
-25 IIDCMA
+25 IIDCKG
-31 TRLPVWIN
+31 TRLPQWT
-39 NDAFDDLPETE
+39 DKKLMESLSETE
-50 IIASDVIKGI
+50 IIDSDVIKGI
-60 LSIEEAELNPAQTA
+60 LDIAEAELEPSQTT

-81 MIADIL
+81 MIAAIL
-87 PVIENKAERAEQIK
+87 PVIENKAERIEHIK
-101 AAAKRFGVSIVTIR
+101 EAAKRYGVSIVTIR
-115 TYLCRYLVSQSRNG
+115 TYLCRYLVSQSKNG
-129 LVIFYDGIKEKE
+129 LVIFYDESKEEAVHEVK
-141 DKQSEHR
+141 

-162 KYYYNTKKNSLNHAY
+162 KFYYNTKKNSLNHAY
-177 INLLKEKYLT
+177 INLLKEKYLD
-187 EDGALLEEHPSFYQF
+187 ENGVLLEEHPSFYQF
-202 RYFYRK
+202 RYFFRK
-208 TRNCQNEIISRYGLN
+208 TRDCQNEIISRYGLN

-241 TGIGKGM
+241 TGIGMGM

-288 WEGGVYS
+288 WEGGIYS

-311 KKRGIMLDN
+311 MKKGVAIEGN
-320 SDWSCNLMPAEL
+320 EWNCSYMPAEL

-394 MERGAVDYRK
+394 RERGATDYRK
-404 QASLTIEQFE
+404 EACLTIEQFE
-414 AILIECIIFYNAKR
+414 AILIECIIFYNSKR

-440 QQKIKPYSQDIWK
+440 QQRIKPYSQDIWNY
-453 FGLTKEEAN
+453 GLTKEESN
-462 VLSVS
+462 VLEIGTEDVMM
-467 AKKVIMTLL
+467 ILL
-476 PRTKA
+476 PRVKA

-503 MLNGGTGVAAYLPED
+503 MLNGGTGIVAYSPED
-518 SNEVFLIENGRYV
+518 SGRVYLIEDGRYT
-531 AFTLIEQRF
+531 AFTLIERRF
-540 NNKSLDEVQ
+540 SNKSLDEVQ

-561 CRKDEIKSKID
+561 CREDEIKSKID

-577 ENLLGIAKKQMGSSN
+577 ENLLGIAKKQMGSSA
-592 TDNPSLKSI
+592 TDNPSIKSI

-613 FDVLK
+613 FDVLE

>member
-1 MSREFIKYNDRLCRI
+1 MNREFIKYNGKLHRI
-16 LKENGERSL
+16 IKEDGERSL
-25 IIDCMA
+25 IIDCKG
-31 TRLPVWIN
+31 TRLPQWT
-39 NDAFDDLPETE
+39 DKQFMESLSETE
-50 IIASDVIKGI
+50 IIDSDVIKGI
-60 LSIEEAELNPAQTA
+60 LAIAEVELETSQTA
-74 VINKRFT
+74 IMNKRFT
-81 MIADIL
+81 MIAAIL
-87 PVIENKAERAEQIK
+87 PVIENKQKRAEQMK
-101 AAAKRFGVSIVTIR
+101 AAAKRYGVSIVTIR
-115 TYLCRYLVSQSRNG
+115 THLCRYLVSQSKNG
-129 LVIFYDGIKEKE
+129 LVIFYDESKEEEAVHEVK
-141 DKQSEHR
+141 

-162 KYYYNTKKNSLNHAY
+162 KFYYNTKKNSLNHAY
-177 INLLKEKYLT
+177 INLLKEKYLD
-187 EDGALLEEHPSFYQF
+187 ENGVLLEEHPSFYQF
-202 RYFYRK
+202 RYFFRK
-208 TRNCQNEIISRYGLN
+208 TRDCQNEIISRYGLN

-241 TGIGKGM
+241 NGIGMGM

-288 WEGGVYS
+288 WEGGIYS
-295 LRTLMLCIL
+295 LRTLMLSIL

-311 KKRGIMLDN
+311 KKRGVVIEGN
-320 SDWSCNLMPAEL
+320 EWNCSYMPAEL

-394 MERGAVDYRK
+394 RERGATDYRK
-404 QASLTIEQFE
+404 EACLTIEQFE
-414 AILIECIIFYNAKR
+414 AILIECIIFYNSKR

-440 QQKIKPYSQDIWK
+440 QQRIKPYSQDIWNY
-453 FGLTKEEAN
+453 GLAKEESN
-462 VLSVS
+462 VLEIITEDVMM
-467 AKKVIMTLL
+467 ILL
-476 PRTKA
+476 PRAKA

-503 MLNGGTGVAAYLPED
+503 MLNGGTGIVAYSPED
-518 SNEVFLIENGRYV
+518 SGRVYLIEDGRYT

-540 NNKSLDEVQ
+540 SNKSLDEVQ

-561 CRKDEIKSKID
+561 FREDEIKSKID

-577 ENLLGIAKKQMGSSN
+577 ENLLGIAKKQMGSSA
-592 TDNPSLKSI
+592 TDNPSIKSI

-613 FDVLK
+613 FDVLE

>member
-1 MSREFIKYNDRLCRI
+1 MNREFIKYNGKLHRI
-16 LKENGERSL
+16 IKEDGERSL
-25 IIDCMA
+25 IIDCKG
-31 TRLPVWIN
+31 TRLPQWT
-39 NDAFDDLPETE
+39 DKKTMESLSETE
-50 IIASDVIKGI
+50 IIDSDVIKGI
-60 LSIEEAELNPAQTA
+60 LAIAEAELETSHTA
-74 VINKRFT
+74 IMNKRFT
-81 MIADIL
+81 MIAAIL
-87 PVIENKAERAEQIK
+87 PVIENKQKRIEQIK
-101 AAAKRFGVSIVTIR
+101 AAAKRYGVSIVTIR
-115 TYLCRYLVSQSRNG
+115 TYLCRYLVSQSKNG
-129 LVIFYDGIKEKE
+129 LVIFYDESKEEEAVNEVK
-141 DKQSEHR
+141 

-162 KYYYNTKKNSLNHAY
+162 KFYYNTKKNSLNHAY
-177 INLLKEKYLT
+177 INLLKEKYLD
-187 EDGALLEEHPSFYQF
+187 ENGVLLEEHPSFYQF
-202 RYFYRK
+202 RYFFRK
-208 TRNCQNEIISRYGLN
+208 TRDCQNEIISRYGLN

-236 VRAFA
+236 VREFA
-241 TGIGKGM
+241 TGIGMGM

-288 WEGGVYS
+288 WEGGIYS

-311 KKRGIMLDN
+311 KKKGVVIDGN
-320 SDWSCNLMPAEL
+320 EWNCSYMPAEL

-394 MERGAVDYRK
+394 RERGATDYRK
-404 QASLTIEQFE
+404 EACLTIEQFE
-414 AILIECIIFYNAKR
+414 AILIECIIFYNSKR

-440 QQKIKPYSQDIWK
+440 QQRIKPYSQDIWNY
-453 FGLTKEEAN
+453 GLTKEESN
-462 VLSVS
+462 VLEIGTEDVMM
-467 AKKVIMTLL
+467 ILL
-476 PRTKA
+476 PRVKA

-503 MLNGGTGVAAYLPED
+503 MLNGGTGIVAYSPED
-518 SNEVFLIENGRYV
+518 SGRVYLIDDGRYT

-540 NNKSLDEVQ
+540 SNKSLDEVQ

-561 CRKDEIKSKID
+561 CREDEIKSKID

-577 ENLLGIAKKQMGSSN
+577 ENLLGIAKKQMGSSA
-592 TDNPSLKSI
+592 TDNPSIKSI

-613 FDVLK
+613 FDVLE

>member
-1 MSREFIKYNDRLCRI
+1 MNREFIKYNGKLHRI
-16 LKENGERSL
+16 TKEDGERSL
-25 IIDCMA
+25 IIDCKG
-31 TRLPVWIN
+31 TRLPQWT
-39 NDAFDDLPETE
+39 DKKTMESLSETE
-50 IIASDVIKGI
+50 IIDSDVIKGI
-60 LSIEEAELNPAQTA
+60 LAIAEAELETSQTA
-74 VINKRFT
+74 IMNKRFT
-81 MIADIL
+81 MIAAIL
-87 PVIENKAERAEQIK
+87 PVIENKAERIEHIK
-101 AAAKRFGVSIVTIR
+101 EAAKRYGVSIVTIR
-115 TYLCRYLVSQSRNG
+115 TYLCRYLVSQSKNG
-129 LVIFYDGIKEKE
+129 LVIFYDESKEEEAVNEVK
-141 DKQSEHR
+141 

-162 KYYYNTKKNSLNHAY
+162 KFYYNTKKNSLNHAY
-177 INLLKEKYLT
+177 INLLKEKYLD
-187 EDGALLEEHPSFYQF
+187 ENGVLLEEHPSFYQF
-202 RYFYRK
+202 RYFFRK
-208 TRNCQNEIISRYGLN
+208 TRDCQNEIISRYGLN
-223 YFKKNERLCVGDG
+223 YFKKKERLCVGDG

-241 TGIGKGM
+241 NGIGMGM

-288 WEGGVYS
+288 WEGGIYS

-311 KKRGIMLDN
+311 KKRGVVIEGN
-320 SDWSCNLMPAEL
+320 EWNCSYMPAEL

-394 MERGAVDYRK
+394 RERGATDYRK
-404 QASLTIEQFE
+404 EACLTIEQFE
-414 AILIECIIFYNAKR
+414 AILIECIIFYNSKR

-440 QQKIKPYSQDIWK
+440 QQRIKPYSQDIWNY
-453 FGLTKEEAN
+453 GLTKEESN
-462 VLSVS
+462 VLEIGTEDVMM
-467 AKKVIMTLL
+467 ILL
-476 PRTKA
+476 PRAKA

-503 MLNGGTGVAAYLPED
+503 MLNGGTGIVAYSPED
-518 SNEVFLIENGRYV
+518 SGRVYLIEDGRYT

-540 NNKSLDEVQ
+540 SNKSLDEVQ

-561 CRKDEIKSKID
+561 CRQDEIKSKID

-577 ENLLGIAKKQMGSSN
+577 ENLLGIAKKQMGSSA
-592 TDNPSLKSI
+592 TDNPSIKSI

-613 FDVLK
+613 FDVLE

>member
-1 MSREFIKYNDRLCRI
+1 MNREFIKYNGKLHRIIKEDR
-16 LKENGERSL
+16 ERSL
-25 IIDCMA
+25 IIDCKG
-31 TRLPVWIN
+31 TRLPQWT
-39 NDAFDDLPETE
+39 DKQFMESLSETE
-50 IIASDVIKGI
+50 IIDSDVIKGI
-60 LSIEEAELNPAQTA
+60 LAIAEVELETSQTA
-74 VINKRFT
+74 IMNKRFT
-81 MIADIL
+81 MIAAIL
-87 PVIENKAERAEQIK
+87 PVIENKAERIEQIK
-101 AAAKRFGVSIVTIR
+101 TAAKRYGVSIVTIR
-115 TYLCRYLVSQSRNG
+115 TYLCRYLVSQSKSG
-129 LVIFYDGIKEKE
+129 LVIFYDESKEEEAVNEVK
-141 DKQSEHR
+141 

-162 KYYYNTKKNSLNHAY
+162 KFYYNTKKNSLNHAY
-177 INLLKEKYLT
+177 INLLKEKYLD
-187 EDGALLEEHPSFYQF
+187 ENGVLLEEHPSFYQF
-202 RYFYRK
+202 RYFFRK
-208 TRNCQNEIISRYGLN
+208 TRDCQNEIISRYGLN

-241 TGIGKGM
+241 TGIGMGM

-288 WEGGVYS
+288 WEGGIYS

-311 KKRGIMLDN
+311 KKRGVVIEGN
-320 SDWSCNLMPAEL
+320 EWNCSYMPAEL

-394 MERGAVDYRK
+394 RERGATDYRK
-404 QASLTIEQFE
+404 EACLTIEQFE
-414 AILIECIIFYNAKR
+414 AILIECIIFYNSKR

-440 QQKIKPYSQDIWK
+440 QQRIKPYSQDIWNY
-453 FGLTKEEAN
+453 GLTKEESN
-462 VLSVS
+462 VLEIGTEDVMM
-467 AKKVIMTLL
+467 ILL
-476 PRTKA
+476 PRVKA
-481 KFTRFGLAV
+481 KFTRFGLSV

-503 MLNGGTGVAAYLPED
+503 MLNGGTGIVAYSPED
-518 SNEVFLIENGRYV
+518 SGRVYLIDDGRYT

-540 NNKSLDEVQ
+540 SNKSLDEVQ

-561 CRKDEIKSKID
+561 CREDEIKSKID

-577 ENLLGIAKKQMGSSN
+577 ENLLGIAKKQMGSSA
-592 TDNPSLKSI
+592 TDNPSIKSI

-613 FDVLK
+613 FDVLE
-618 EAKHV
+618 EAKYV

>member
-1 MSREFIKYNDRLCRI
+1 MNREFIKYNGKLHRI
-16 LKENGERSL
+16 IKEDGERSL
-25 IIDCMA
+25 IIDCKG
-31 TRLPVWIN
+31 TRLPQWT
-39 NDAFDDLPETE
+39 DKKLMESLSETE
-50 IIASDVIKGI
+50 IIDSDVIKGI
-60 LSIEEAELNPAQTA
+60 LDIAEAELEPSQTT

-81 MIADIL
+81 MNAAIL
-87 PVIENKAERAEQIK
+87 PVIENKAERIEHIK
-101 AAAKRFGVSIVTIR
+101 EAAKRYGVSIVTIR
-115 TYLCRYLVSQSRNG
+115 TYLCRYLVSQSKNG
-129 LVIFYDGIKEKE
+129 LVIFYDESKEEAVHEVK
-141 DKQSEHR
+141 

-162 KYYYNTKKNSLNHAY
+162 KFYYNTKKNSLNHAY
-177 INLLKEKYLT
+177 INLLKEKYLD
-187 EDGALLEEHPSFYQF
+187 ENGVLLEEHPSFYQF
-202 RYFYRK
+202 RYFFRK
-208 TRNCQNEIISRYGLN
+208 TRDCQNEIISRYGLN

-241 TGIGKGM
+241 TGIGMGM

-288 WEGGVYS
+288 WEGGIYS

-311 KKRGIMLDN
+311 KKRGVAIEGN
-320 SDWSCNLMPAEL
+320 EWNCSYMPAEL

-394 MERGAVDYRK
+394 RERGATDYRK
-404 QASLTIEQFE
+404 EACLTIEQFE
-414 AILIECIIFYNAKR
+414 AILIECIIFYNSKR

-440 QQKIKPYSQDIWK
+440 QQRIKPYSQDIWNY
-453 FGLTKEEAN
+453 GLTKEESN
-462 VLSVS
+462 VLEIGTEDVMM
-467 AKKVIMTLL
+467 ILL
-476 PRTKA
+476 PRVKA

-503 MLNGGTGVAAYLPED
+503 MLNGGTGIVAYSPED
-518 SNEVFLIENGRYV
+518 SGRVYLIEDGRYT
-531 AFTLIEQRF
+531 AFTLIERRF
-540 NNKSLDEVQ
+540 SNKSLDEVQ

-561 CRKDEIKSKID
+561 CREDEIKSKID

-577 ENLLGIAKKQMGSSN
+577 ENLLGIAKKQMGSSA
-592 TDNPSLKSI
+592 TDNPSIKSI

-613 FDVLK
+613 FDVLE

>member
-1 MSREFIKYNDRLCRI
+1 MNREFIKYNGKLHRI
-16 LKENGERSL
+16 IKEDGERSL
-25 IIDCMA
+25 IIDCKG
-31 TRLPVWIN
+31 TRLPQWT
-39 NDAFDDLPETE
+39 DKKTMESLSETE
-50 IIASDVIKGI
+50 IIDSDVIKGI
-60 LSIEEAELNPAQTA
+60 LAIAEAELETSQTA
-74 VINKRFT
+74 IMNKRFT
-81 MIADIL
+81 MIAAIL
-87 PVIENKAERAEQIK
+87 PVIENKAERIEQIK
-101 AAAKRFGVSIVTIR
+101 AAAKRYGVSIVTIR
-115 TYLCRYLVSQSRNG
+115 TYLCRYLVSQSKNG
-129 LVIFYDGIKEKE
+129 LVIFYDESKEEEAVNEVK
-141 DKQSEHR
+141 

-162 KYYYNTKKNSLNHAY
+162 KFYYNTKKNSLNHAY
-177 INLLKEKYLT
+177 INLLKEKYLD
-187 EDGALLEEHPSFYQF
+187 ENGVLLEEHPSFYQF
-202 RYFYRK
+202 RYFFRK
-208 TRNCQNEIISRYGLN
+208 TRDCQNEIISRYGLN

-241 TGIGKGM
+241 NGIGMGM

-288 WEGGVYS
+288 WEGGIYS
-295 LRTLMLCIL
+295 LRTLILCIL

-311 KKRGIMLDN
+311 KKRGVVIEGN
-320 SDWSCNLMPAEL
+320 EWNCSYMPAEL

-394 MERGAVDYRK
+394 RERGATDYRK
-404 QASLTIEQFE
+404 EACLTIEQFE
-414 AILIECIIFYNAKR
+414 AILIECIIFYNSKR

-440 QQKIKPYSQDIWK
+440 QQRIKPYSQDIWNY
-453 FGLTKEEAN
+453 GLTKEESN
-462 VLSVS
+462 VLEISTEDVMM
-467 AKKVIMTLL
+467 ILL
-476 PRTKA
+476 PRAKA
-481 KFTRFGLAV
+481 KFTRFGLSV

-503 MLNGGTGVAAYLPED
+503 MLNGGTGIVAYSPED
-518 SNEVFLIENGRYV
+518 SGRVYLIEDGRYT

-540 NNKSLDEVQ
+540 SNKSLDEVQ

-561 CRKDEIKSKID
+561 CRQDEIKSKID

-577 ENLLGIAKKQMGSSN
+577 ENLLGIAKKQMGSSA
-592 TDNPSLKSI
+592 TDNPSIKSI

-613 FDVLK
+613 IDVLE

>member
-1 MSREFIKYNDRLCRI
+1 MNREFIKYNGKLHRI
-16 LKENGERSL
+16 IKEDGERSL
-25 IIDCMA
+25 IIDCKG
-31 TRLPVWIN
+31 TRLPQWT
-39 NDAFDDLPETE
+39 DKKLMESLSETE
-50 IIASDVIKGI
+50 IIDSDVIKGI
-60 LSIEEAELNPAQTA
+60 LDIAEAELEPSQTT

-81 MIADIL
+81 MIAAIL
-87 PVIENKAERAEQIK
+87 PVIENKAERIEHIK
-101 AAAKRFGVSIVTIR
+101 EAAKRYGVSIVTIR
-115 TYLCRYLVSQSRNG
+115 TYLCRYLVSQSKNG
-129 LVIFYDGIKEKE
+129 LVIFYDESKEEAVHEVK
-141 DKQSEHR
+141 

-162 KYYYNTKKNSLNHAY
+162 KFYYNTKKNSLNHAY
-177 INLLKEKYLT
+177 INLLKEKYLD
-187 EDGALLEEHPSFYQF
+187 ENGVLLEEHPSFYQF
-202 RYFYRK
+202 RYFFRK
-208 TRNCQNEIISRYGLN
+208 TRDCQNEIISRYGLN

-241 TGIGKGM
+241 TGIGMGM

-288 WEGGVYS
+288 WEGGIYS

-311 KKRGIMLDN
+311 MKKGVVIEGN
-320 SDWSCNLMPAEL
+320 EWNCSYMPAEL

-394 MERGAVDYRK
+394 RERGATDYRK
-404 QASLTIEQFE
+404 EACLTIEQFE
-414 AILIECIIFYNAKR
+414 AILIECIIFYNSKR

-440 QQKIKPYSQDIWK
+440 QQRIKPYSQDIWNY
-453 FGLTKEEAN
+453 GLTKEESN
-462 VLSVS
+462 VLEIGTEDVMM
-467 AKKVIMTLL
+467 ILL
-476 PRTKA
+476 PRVKA

-503 MLNGGTGVAAYLPED
+503 MLNGGTGIVAYSPED
-518 SNEVFLIENGRYV
+518 SGRVYLIDDGRYT

-540 NNKSLDEVQ
+540 SNKSLDEVQ

-561 CRKDEIKSKID
+561 CREDEIKSKID

-577 ENLLGIAKKQMGSSN
+577 ENLLGIAKKQMGSSA
-592 TDNPSLKSI
+592 TDNPSIKSI

-613 FDVLK
+613 FDVLE

>member
-1 MSREFIKYNDRLCRI
+1 MNREFIKYNGKLHRI
-16 LKENGERSL
+16 IKEDGERSL
-25 IIDCMA
+25 IIDCKG
-31 TRLPVWIN
+31 TRLPQWT
-39 NDAFDDLPETE
+39 DKQFMESLSETE
-50 IIASDVIKGI
+50 IIDSDVIKGI
-60 LSIEEAELNPAQTA
+60 LAIAEAELETSHTA
-74 VINKRFT
+74 IMNKRFT
-81 MIADIL
+81 MIAAIL
-87 PVIENKAERAEQIK
+87 PVIENKQKRIEQIK
-101 AAAKRFGVSIVTIR
+101 AAAKRYGVSIVTIR
-115 TYLCRYLVSQSRNG
+115 TYLCRYLVSQSKNG
-129 LVIFYDGIKEKE
+129 LVIFYDESKEEEAVNEVK
-141 DKQSEHR
+141 

-162 KYYYNTKKNSLNHAY
+162 KFYYNTKKNSLNHAY
-177 INLLKEKYLT
+177 INLLKEKYLD
-187 EDGALLEEHPSFYQF
+187 ENGVLLEEHPSFYQF
-202 RYFYRK
+202 RYFFRK
-208 TRNCQNEIISRYGLN
+208 TRDCQNEIISRYGLN

-241 TGIGKGM
+241 TGIGMGM

-288 WEGGVYS
+288 WEGGIYS

-311 KKRGIMLDN
+311 MKKGVVIEGN
-320 SDWSCNLMPAEL
+320 EWNCSYMPAEL

-394 MERGAVDYRK
+394 RERGATDYRK
-404 QASLTIEQFE
+404 EACLTIEQFE
-414 AILIECIIFYNAKR
+414 AILIECIIFYNSKR

-440 QQKIKPYSQDIWK
+440 QQRIKPYSQDIWNY
-453 FGLTKEEAN
+453 GLTKEESN
-462 VLSVS
+462 VLEIGTEDVMM
-467 AKKVIMTLL
+467 ILL
-476 PRTKA
+476 PRVKA

-503 MLNGGTGVAAYLPED
+503 MLNGGTGIVAYSPED
-518 SNEVFLIENGRYV
+518 SGRVYLIEDGRYT
-531 AFTLIEQRF
+531 AFTLIERRF
-540 NNKSLDEVQ
+540 SNKSLDEVQ

-561 CRKDEIKSKID
+561 CREDEIKSKID

-577 ENLLGIAKKQMGSSN
+577 ENLLGIAKKQMGSSA
-592 TDNPSLKSI
+592 TDNPSIKSI

-613 FDVLK
+613 FDVLE

>member
-1 MSREFIKYNDRLCRI
+1 MNREFIKYNGKLHRI
-16 LKENGERSL
+16 IKEDGERSL
-25 IIDCMA
+25 IIDCKG
-31 TRLPVWIN
+31 TRLPQWT
-39 NDAFDDLPETE
+39 DKKTMESLSETE
-50 IIASDVIKGI
+50 IIDSDVIKGI
-60 LSIEEAELNPAQTA
+60 LAIAEAELETSQTA
-74 VINKRFT
+74 IMNKRFT
-81 MIADIL
+81 MIAAIL
-87 PVIENKAERAEQIK
+87 PVIENKQKRAEQMK
-101 AAAKRFGVSIVTIR
+101 AAAKRYGVSIVTIR
-115 TYLCRYLVSQSRNG
+115 TYLCRYLVSQSKNG
-129 LVIFYDGIKEKE
+129 LVIFYDESKEEEAVHEVK
-141 DKQSEHR
+141 

-162 KYYYNTKKNSLNHAY
+162 KFYYNTKKNSLNHAY
-177 INLLKEKYLT
+177 INLLKEKYLD
-187 EDGALLEEHPSFYQF
+187 ENGVLLEEHPSFYQF
-202 RYFYRK
+202 RYFFRK
-208 TRNCQNEIISRYGLN
+208 TRDCQNEIISRYGLN

-241 TGIGKGM
+241 TGIGMGM

-288 WEGGVYS
+288 WEGGIYS

-311 KKRGIMLDN
+311 KKRCVVIEGN
-320 SDWSCNLMPAEL
+320 EWNCSYMPAEL

-394 MERGAVDYRK
+394 RERGATDYRK
-404 QASLTIEQFE
+404 EACLTIEQFE
-414 AILIECIIFYNAKR
+414 AILIEGIIFYNSKR

-440 QQKIKPYSQDIWK
+440 QQRIKPYSQDIWNY
-453 FGLTKEEAN
+453 GLTKEESN
-462 VLSVS
+462 VLEIGTEDVMM
-467 AKKVIMTLL
+467 ILL
-476 PRTKA
+476 PRVKA

-503 MLNGGTGVAAYLPED
+503 MLNGGTGIVAYSPED
-518 SNEVFLIENGRYV
+518 SGRVYLIEDGRYT

-540 NNKSLDEVQ
+540 SNKSLDEVQ

-561 CRKDEIKSKID
+561 CREDEIKSKID

-577 ENLLGIAKKQMGSSN
+577 ENLLGIAKKQMGSSA
-592 TDNPSLKSI
+592 TDNPSIKSI

-613 FDVLK
+613 FDVLE

>member
-1 MSREFIKYNDRLCRI
+1 MNREFIKYNGKLHRI
-16 LKENGERSL
+16 IKEDGERSL
-25 IIDCMA
+25 IIDCKG
-31 TRLPVWIN
+31 TRLPQWT
-39 NDAFDDLPETE
+39 DKKLMESLSETE
-50 IIASDVIKGI
+50 IIDSDVIKGI
-60 LSIEEAELNPAQTA
+60 LDIAEAELEPSQTT

-81 MIADIL
+81 MIAAIL
-87 PVIENKAERAEQIK
+87 PVIENKAERIEHIK
-101 AAAKRFGVSIVTIR
+101 EAAKRYGVSIVTIR
-115 TYLCRYLVSQSRNG
+115 TYLCRYLVSQSKNG
-129 LVIFYDGIKEKE
+129 LVIFYDESKEEAVHEVK
-141 DKQSEHR
+141 

-162 KYYYNTKKNSLNHAY
+162 KFYYNTKKNSLNHAY
-177 INLLKEKYLT
+177 INLLKEKYLD
-187 EDGALLEEHPSFYQF
+187 ENGVLLEEHPSFYQF
-202 RYFYRK
+202 RYFFRK
-208 TRNCQNEIISRYGLN
+208 TRDCQNEIISRYGLN

-241 TGIGKGM
+241 TGIGMGM

-288 WEGGVYS
+288 WEGGIYS
-295 LRTLMLCIL
+295 LRTLILCIL

-311 KKRGIMLDN
+311 KKRGVVIEGN
-320 SDWSCNLMPAEL
+320 EWNCSYMPAEL

-394 MERGAVDYRK
+394 RERGATDYRK
-404 QASLTIEQFE
+404 EACLTIEQFE
-414 AILIECIIFYNAKR
+414 AILIECIIFYNSKR

-440 QQKIKPYSQDIWK
+440 QQRIKPYSQDIWNY
-453 FGLTKEEAN
+453 GLTKEESN
-462 VLSVS
+462 VLEIGTEDVMM
-467 AKKVIMTLL
+467 ILL
-476 PRTKA
+476 PRVKA

-503 MLNGGTGVAAYLPED
+503 MLNGGTGIVAYSPED
-518 SNEVFLIENGRYV
+518 SGRVYLIEDGRYT
-531 AFTLIEQRF
+531 AFTLIERCF
-540 NNKSLDEVQ
+540 SNKSLDEVQ

-561 CRKDEIKSKID
+561 CREDEIKSKID

-577 ENLLGIAKKQMGSSN
+577 ENLLGIAKKQMGSSA
-592 TDNPSLKSI
+592 TDNPSIKSI

-613 FDVLK
+613 FDVLE

>member
-16 LKENGERSL
+16 IKEDSEGSL

-31 TRLPVWIN
+31 TRLPMWIN
-39 NDAFDDLPETE
+39 NDALDDLPETE

-87 PVIENKAERAEQIK
+87 PVIENKAERVEQIK
-101 AAAKRFGVSIVTIR
+101 AAAKRYGVSIVTIR
-115 TYLCRYLVSQSRNG
+115 TFLCRYLVSQSKNG
-129 LVIFYDGIKEKE
+129 LVIFYDGKEKE
-141 DKQSEHR
+141 DKQSEHK

-153 QKNMRWALN
+153 QKNMRGALN

-177 INLLKEKYLT
+177 INLLKEKYLN
-187 EDGALLEEHPSFYQF
+187 EDGVLLEEHPSFYQF

-208 TRNCQNEIISRYGLN
+208 TRNSQNEIISRYGLN

-311 KKRGIMLDN
+311 EKRGIMLDN
-320 SDWSCNLMPAEL
+320 SDWNSNLMPAEL

-414 AILIECIIFYNAKR
+414 AVLIECIIFYNAKR

-453 FGLTKEEAN
+453 YGLTKEEAN
-462 VLSVS
+462 VLSIS

-503 MLNGGTGVAAYLPED
+503 MLNGGTGVVAYSPED
-518 SNEVFLIENGRYV
+518 SNEVYLIENGRYV

-549 DIKEQQKSLVME
+549 DIKEWQKSLVME
-561 CRKDEIKSKID
+561 CREDEIKSKID

-577 ENLLGIAKKQMGSSN
+577 ENLLGIAKKQMGSSD

>member
-1 MSREFIKYNDRLCRI
+1 MNREFIKYNGKLHRI
-16 LKENGERSL
+16 IKEDGERSL
-25 IIDCMA
+25 IIDCKG
-31 TRLPVWIN
+31 TRLPQWT
-39 NDAFDDLPETE
+39 DKKTMESLSETE
-50 IIASDVIKGI
+50 IIDSDVIKGI
-60 LSIEEAELNPAQTA
+60 LAIAEAELETSQTA
-74 VINKRFT
+74 IMNKRFT
-81 MIADIL
+81 MIAAIL
-87 PVIENKAERAEQIK
+87 PVIENKAERIEQIK
-101 AAAKRFGVSIVTIR
+101 AAAKRYGVSIVTIR
-115 TYLCRYLVSQSRNG
+115 TYLCRYLVSQSKNG
-129 LVIFYDGIKEKE
+129 LVIFYDESKEEEAVHEVK
-141 DKQSEHR
+141 

-162 KYYYNTKKNSLNHAY
+162 KFYYNTKKNSLNHAY
-177 INLLKEKYLT
+177 INLLKEKYLD
-187 EDGALLEEHPSFYQF
+187 ENGVLLEEHPSFYQF
-202 RYFYRK
+202 RYFFRK
-208 TRNCQNEIISRYGLN
+208 TRDCQNEIISRYGLN

-241 TGIGKGM
+241 TGIGMGM

-288 WEGGVYS
+288 WEGGIYS

-311 KKRGIMLDN
+311 MKKGVVIDGN
-320 SDWSCNLMPAEL
+320 QWNCSYMPAEL

-394 MERGAVDYRK
+394 RERGATDYRK
-404 QASLTIEQFE
+404 EACLTIEQFE
-414 AILIECIIFYNAKR
+414 AILIECIIFYNSKR

-440 QQKIKPYSQDIWK
+440 QQRIKPYSQDIWNY
-453 FGLTKEEAN
+453 GLTKEESN
-462 VLSVS
+462 VLEIGTEDVMM
-467 AKKVIMTLL
+467 ILL
-476 PRTKA
+476 PRIKA
-481 KFTRFGLAV
+481 KFTRFGLSV

-503 MLNGGTGVAAYLPED
+503 MLNGGTGIVAYSPED
-518 SNEVFLIENGRYV
+518 SGRVYLIEDGRYT

-540 NNKSLDEVQ
+540 SNKSLDEVQ

-561 CRKDEIKSKID
+561 CREDEIKSKID

-577 ENLLGIAKKQMGSSN
+577 ENLLGIAKKQMGSSA
-592 TDNPSLKSI
+592 TDNPSIKSI

-613 FDVLK
+613 FDVLE

>member
-1 MSREFIKYNDRLCRI
+1 MNREFIKYNGKFHRI
-16 LKENGERSL
+16 IKEDGERSL
-25 IIDCMA
+25 IIDCKG
-31 TRLPVWIN
+31 TRLPQWT
-39 NDAFDDLPETE
+39 DKKLMESLSETE
-50 IIASDVIKGI
+50 IIDSDVIKGI
-60 LSIEEAELNPAQTA
+60 LAIAEAELESSQT
-74 VINKRFT
+74 VMMNKRFT
-81 MIADIL
+81 MIAAIL
-87 PVIENKAERAEQIK
+87 PVIENKQKRAEQMK
-101 AAAKRFGVSIVTIR
+101 EATKRYGVSIVTIR
-115 TYLCRYLVSQSRNG
+115 TYLCRYLVSQSKNG
-129 LVIFYDGIKEKE
+129 LVIFYDESKEEETVHEVK
-141 DKQSEHR
+141 

-162 KYYYNTKKNSLNHAY
+162 KFYYNTNKNSLNYAY
-177 INLLKEKYLT
+177 INLLKEKYLD
-187 EDGALLEEHPSFYQF
+187 ENGGLLEEHPSFYQF
-202 RYFYRK
+202 RYFFRK
-208 TRNCQNEIISRYGLN
+208 TRDCQNEIISRYGLN

-241 TGIGKGM
+241 NGIGMGM

-288 WEGGVYS
+288 WEGGIYS

-311 KKRGIMLDN
+311 KKRGVVIEGN
-320 SDWSCNLMPAEL
+320 EWNGSYMPAEL

-394 MERGAVDYRK
+394 RERGATDYRK
-404 QASLTIEQFE
+404 EACLTIEQFE
-414 AILIECIIFYNAKR
+414 AILIECIIFYNSKR

-440 QQKIKPYSQDIWK
+440 QQRIKPYSQDIWNY
-453 FGLTKEEAN
+453 GLTKEESN
-462 VLSVS
+462 VLEIGTEDVMM
-467 AKKVIMTLL
+467 ILL
-476 PRTKA
+476 PRAKA

-503 MLNGGTGVAAYLPED
+503 MLNGGTGIVAYSPED
-518 SNEVFLIENGRYV
+518 SGRVYLIEDGRYT

-540 NNKSLDEVQ
+540 SNKSLDEVQ

-561 CRKDEIKSKID
+561 CREDEIKSKID

-577 ENLLGIAKKQMGSSN
+577 ENLLGIAKKQMGSSA
-592 TDNPSLKSI
+592 TDNPSIKSI

-613 FDVLK
+613 FDVLE

>member
-1 MSREFIKYNDRLCRI
+1 MNREFIKYNGKLHRI
-16 LKENGERSL
+16 IKEDGERSL
-25 IIDCMA
+25 IIDCKG
-31 TRLPVWIN
+31 TRLPQWT
-39 NDAFDDLPETE
+39 DKKLMESLSETE
-50 IIASDVIKGI
+50 IIDSDVIKGI
-60 LSIEEAELNPAQTA
+60 LDIAEAELEPSQTT

-81 MIADIL
+81 MIAAIL
-87 PVIENKAERAEQIK
+87 PVIENKAERIEHIK
-101 AAAKRFGVSIVTIR
+101 EAAKRYGVSIVTIR
-115 TYLCRYLVSQSRNG
+115 TYLCRYLVSQSKNG
-129 LVIFYDGIKEKE
+129 LVIFYDESKEEAVHEVK
-141 DKQSEHR
+141 

-162 KYYYNTKKNSLNHAY
+162 KFYYNTKKNSLNHAY
-177 INLLKEKYLT
+177 INLLKEKYLD
-187 EDGALLEEHPSFYQF
+187 ENGVLLEEHPSFYQF
-202 RYFYRK
+202 RYFFRK
-208 TRNCQNEIISRYGLN
+208 TRDCQNEIISRYGLN

-241 TGIGKGM
+241 TGIGMGM

-288 WEGGVYS
+288 WEGGIYS

-311 KKRGIMLDN
+311 KKRGVVIEGN
-320 SDWSCNLMPAEL
+320 EWNCSYMPAEL

-394 MERGAVDYRK
+394 RERGATDYRK
-404 QASLTIEQFE
+404 EACLTIEQFE
-414 AILIECIIFYNAKR
+414 AILIECIIFYNSKR

-440 QQKIKPYSQDIWK
+440 QQRIKPYSQDIWNY
-453 FGLTKEEAN
+453 GLTKEESN
-462 VLSVS
+462 VLEIGTEDVMM
-467 AKKVIMTLL
+467 ILL
-476 PRTKA
+476 PRVKA

-503 MLNGGTGVAAYLPED
+503 MLNGGTGIVAYSPED
-518 SNEVFLIENGRYV
+518 SGRVYLIEDGRYT

-540 NNKSLDEVQ
+540 SNKSLDEVQ

-561 CRKDEIKSKID
+561 CREDEIKSKID

-577 ENLLGIAKKQMGSSN
+577 ENLLGIAKKQMGSSA
-592 TDNPSLKSI
+592 TDNPSIKSI

-613 FDVLK
+613 FDVLE

>member
-1 MSREFIKYNDRLCRI
+1 MNREFIKYNGKLHRI
-16 LKENGERSL
+16 IKEDGERSL
-25 IIDCMA
+25 IIDCKG
-31 TRLPVWIN
+31 TRLPQWT
-39 NDAFDDLPETE
+39 DKKLMESLSETE
-50 IIASDVIKGI
+50 IIDSDVIKGI
-60 LSIEEAELNPAQTA
+60 LDIAEAELEPSQTT

-81 MIADIL
+81 MIAAIL
-87 PVIENKAERAEQIK
+87 PVIENKAERIEHIK
-101 AAAKRFGVSIVTIR
+101 EAAKRYGVSIVTIR
-115 TYLCRYLVSQSRNG
+115 TYFCRYLVSQSKNG
-129 LVIFYDGIKEKE
+129 LVIFYDESKEEAVHEVK
-141 DKQSEHR
+141 

-162 KYYYNTKKNSLNHAY
+162 KFYYNTKKNSLNHAY
-177 INLLKEKYLT
+177 INLLKEKYLD
-187 EDGALLEEHPSFYQF
+187 ENGVLLEEHPSFYQF
-202 RYFYRK
+202 RYFFRK
-208 TRNCQNEIISRYGLN
+208 TRDCQNEIISRYGLN

-241 TGIGKGM
+241 TGIGMGM

-288 WEGGVYS
+288 WEGGIYS

-311 KKRGIMLDN
+311 MKKGVVIEGN
-320 SDWSCNLMPAEL
+320 EWNCSYMPAEL

-394 MERGAVDYRK
+394 RERGATDYRK
-404 QASLTIEQFE
+404 EACLTIEQFE
-414 AILIECIIFYNAKR
+414 AILIECIIFYNSKR

-440 QQKIKPYSQDIWK
+440 QQRIKPYSQDIWNY
-453 FGLTKEEAN
+453 GLTKEESN
-462 VLSVS
+462 VLEIGTEDVMM
-467 AKKVIMTLL
+467 ILL
-476 PRTKA
+476 PRVKA

-503 MLNGGTGVAAYLPED
+503 MLNGGTGIVAYSPED
-518 SNEVFLIENGRYV
+518 SGRVYLIEDGRYT
-531 AFTLIEQRF
+531 AFTLIERRF
-540 NNKSLDEVQ
+540 SNKSLDEVQ

-561 CRKDEIKSKID
+561 CREDEIKSKID

-577 ENLLGIAKKQMGSSN
+577 ENLLGIAKKQMGSSA
-592 TDNPSLKSI
+592 TDNPSIKSI

-613 FDVLK
+613 FDVLE